1 MTESACKSEK
11 TGSYFKPGPRR
22 DASITISTT
31 AEVKDFID
39 AMCVKERKS
48 RSQYITEVLKN
59 HMAGIKAEPPA
70 PKYFARSYF
79 VWEMETEG
87 LWESY
92 ESDAFIYF
100 ESFNSLEDA
109 RTAYLRLAEYET
121 IGRPDESEVRGRSI
135 RNVRFVR
142 ECGTFDDENAV
153 DIDVM
158 IRETVMQP

>member
-1 MTESACKSEK
+1 MAESVRKSRK
-11 TGSYFKPGPRR
+11 TGSYFKPSPRK
-22 DASITISTT
+22 DATLTISTT
-31 AEVKDFID
+31 AEIKEFID
-39 AMCVKERKS
+39 AMCMKEEKN
-48 RSQYITEVLKN
+48 RSQYVTEILER
-59 HMAGIKAEPPA
+59 HMDGIKTEPLA
-70 PKYFARSYF
+70 PKFFARSYF

-87 LWESY
+87 SWEPY

-109 RTAYLRLAEYET
+109 RTAYLGLAEY
-121 IGRPDESEVRGRSI
+121 GGVGGPDESEVRGRAI

-142 ECGTFDDENAV
+142 ECGTFDGENAV